1 MKIRP
6 EQVGEHLRQGL
17 SPVYMVY
24 GDEPLLVQEV
34 CDAVR
39 AAARGRGYD
48 ERVVMD
54 VDAGFDW
61 EALRH
66 LSDNLSLFAQRRL
79 VDLRLP
85 GGKPGQGGAKVL
97 AEFAARPPDDTV
109 LLVSSGRLERG
120 ANTSQWFKALEQ
132 VGVTVQVWPV
142 TVDRLPGWIAAR
154 MRAKGM
160 QADPPVAALIAAYT
174 EGNLLAA
181 VQEIEK
187 LRLLYGGGPVGAEQA
202 AAAVTESAR
211 FNIYDLGE
219 AAVAGDVARVVRI
232 VNALRGEGVA
242 PSLVLW
248 ALVQEAR
255 TFYQMSW
262 RLARGANLEQVLAA
276 QRIRRDKR
284 AALARRVLKRHPPA
298 RWQGLLQRAAQV
310 ERVIKG
316 QRAGS
321 VWGELLQLGTALA
334 GADIRDARPPVAL
347 NSIAHRR

>member
-1 MKIRP
+1 MKIRA
-6 EQVGEHLRQGL
+6 EQISEHLRKGL
-17 SPVYMVY
+17 APMYMVY
-24 GDEPLLVQEV
+24 GDEPLLVQET

-39 AAARGRGYD
+39 AAARGQGYD

-54 VDAGFDW
+54 VDPGFDW

-66 LSDNLSLFAQRRL
+66 LSDNLSLFTQRRL

-85 GGKPGQGGAKVL
+85 GGKPGQAGAKVL
-97 AEFAARPPDDTV
+97 AELAARPPQDTL
-109 LLVSSGRLERG
+109 LLVSSGRLEKS
-120 ANTSQWFKALEQ
+120 AYTSQWFKAVERH
-132 VGVTVQVWPV
+132 GVTVQLWPV
-142 TVDRLPGWIAAR
+142 TLDRLPGWIAAR
-154 MRAKGM
+154 MRAKSM
-160 QADPPVAALIAAYT
+160 RADPATASLIAAYT

-187 LRLLYGGGPVGAEQA
+187 LHLLYGGDSINAEQA

-219 AAVAGDVARVVRI
+219 AALAGDVARVVRI

-242 PSLVLW
+242 PPLVLW

-255 TFYQMSW
+255 TFYLMSW
-262 RLARGANLEQVLAA
+262 QLAGGANMEQVLAT
-276 QRIRRDKR
+276 QRISRDKR
-284 AALARRVLKRHPPA
+284 AAMARQALKRYPAA
-298 RWQGLLQRAAQV
+298 RWQGLLQRAAHV

-334 GADIRDARPPVAL
+334 GAESVTPAAAVR
-347 NSIAHRR
+347 

>member
-6 EQVGEHLRQGL
+6 EQLNDHLRKGMA
-17 SPVYMVY
+17 PIYVVF
-24 GDEPLLVQEV
+24 GDEPLLVQEA

-39 AAARGRGYD
+39 AAARGQGYD

-54 VDAGFDW
+54 ADAGLDW

-66 LSDNLSLFAQRRL
+66 FSDNLSLFTQRRL
-79 VDLRLP
+79 VDLRLFS
-85 GGKPGQGGAKVL
+85 GKPGQAGAKVL
-97 AEFAARPPDDTV
+97 AEYAARPPEDTL
-109 LLVSSGRLERG
+109 LLVSCGRLEK
-120 ANTSQWFKALEQ
+120 NTYTSQWFKALDQ
-132 VGVTVQVWPV
+132 SGVTVQVWPV
-142 TVDRLPGWIAAR
+142 ILDRLPGWIAAR

-160 QADPPVAALIAAYT
+160 RADPAAAALIAAYT

-187 LRLLYGGGPVGAEQA
+187 LHLLYGCEPINAEQA

-211 FNIYDLGE
+211 FNVYDLGE
-219 AAVAGDVARVVRI
+219 AALAGDVTRVVRI

-242 PSLVLW
+242 PPLVLW
-248 ALVQEAR
+248 VLVQEAR

-262 RLARGANLEQVLAA
+262 QLAAGANIEQVLAA
-276 QRIRRDKR
+276 LRYKRDKR
-284 AALARRVLKRHPPA
+284 AVLARQVLKRYPPA
-298 RWQGLLQRAAQV
+298 RWQGLLHRAAHV

-334 GADIRDARPPVAL
+334 GAESVTPAAAAR
-347 NSIAHRR
+347 

>member
-6 EQVGEHLRQGL
+6 EQINDQLRKGL
-17 SPVYMVY
+17 APVYMVF
-24 GDEPLLVQEV
+24 GDEPLLVQET

-39 AAARGRGYD
+39 SAARRQGYD

-66 LSDNLSLFAQRRL
+66 LSDNLSLFTQRRL

-85 GGKPGQGGAKVL
+85 GGKPGQAGAKVL
-97 AEFAARPPDDTV
+97 AEFAVRPPADTL
-109 LLVSSGRLERG
+109 LLVSCGRLEKG
-120 ANTSQWFKALEQ
+120 TYTSQWFKALDQ
-132 VGVTVQVWPV
+132 HGVTVQAWPL
-142 TVDRLPGWIAAR
+142 TLDRLPGWIAAR

-160 QADPPVAALIAAYT
+160 RADPAAAALIAAYT

-187 LRLLYGGGPVGAEQA
+187 LHLLYGDESINAEQA

-219 AAVAGDVARVVRI
+219 AALAGDVARVVRI
-232 VNALRGEGVA
+232 VDALRGEGVA

-255 TFYQMSW
+255 AFYLMSW
-262 RLARGANLEQVLAA
+262 QLAGGANMEQVLAS

-284 AALARRVLKRHPPA
+284 AALARQALKRYPPA
-298 RWQGLLQRAAQV
+298 RWQGLLRQAAHV

-334 GADIRDARPPVAL
+334 GAECVTPAA
-347 NSIAHRR
+347 AAG